1 MSNIII
7 DSVDYYYDSPYA
19 EVFSCLSIEIDTSW
33 KTGIVGRNGRGKTTL
48 LKLIAG
54 EINAVKGDIHISED
68 VFYYPFKPGNVNDI
82 TLNVIKSSI
91 APFSLWEKEMEEL
104 IKKGDSESLSKYGEI
119 VESYEK
125 HNGYNIDSMIEKE
138 IERVGL
144 NHDILYQNFNTLSGG
159 EQTRVLIISLFLRV
173 NTFPLIDE
181 PTNHLDMIGRKMLGE
196 YLSNKKGFILVSHD
210 RYFLDLC
217 TDHIISINRN
227 DTRIN
232 KGNFSKWKNS
242 IDMEEE
248 FERRKNENLKREIK
262 SLKHAAD
269 QRKRWSFR
277 KEKEKKGSANSGA
290 IGHKSAKLMKTALN
304 IEKRM
309 KGKIEDKKN
318 LLMNKEKERKL
329 KLDRIKSPDMVL
341 IINKINVNLGEK
353 CILSDFSLSL
363 EKGERIAIVGE
374 NGTGKTTLLNAICG
388 DIKIN
393 KGDIYCPN
401 YINYIRAY
409 QIPKWQKGYLNDYLC
424 SGDVNINLFRNI
436 MGVLGVGGEIFDRP
450 LETFSMGERKK
461 VDLCR
466 SFISPVNFLLW
477 DEPLN
482 YIDLFSRQQIEDV
495 ILKYKPTMI
504 FIEHDKYFI
513 EKVATRIVN
522 L

>member
-48 LKLIAG
+48 LKLISG
-54 EINAVKGDIHISED
+54 ELKAIKGDIHISD
-68 VFYYPFKPGNVNDI
+68 NVFYYPFKPDNINDI
-82 TLNVIKSSI
+82 TFNVIKNSI
-91 APFSLWEKEMEEL
+91 APFSLWEEEMKRL
-104 IKKGDSESLSKYGEI
+104 IEKGDSKSLLKYGEI
-119 VESYEK
+119 IERYEK

-138 IERVGL
+138 IVSVGL
-144 NHDILYQNFNTLSGG
+144 SHNILYRNFNTLSGG
-159 EQTRVLIISLFLRV
+159 EQTRALIISLFLRV
-173 NTFPLIDE
+173 DAFPLIDE
-181 PTNHLDMIGRKMLGE
+181 PTNHLDMVGRKMLGE
-196 YLSNKKGFILVSHD
+196 YLSSKRGFILVSHD

-227 DTRIN
+227 DIRIN
-232 KGNFSKWKNS
+232 KGNFSKWKNN

-248 FERRKNENLKREIK
+248 FERRKNENIKREIK

-269 QRKRWSFR
+269 QKKRWSFR
-277 KEKEKKGSANSGA
+277 KEKEKKGSDDSGA
-290 IGHKSAKLMKTALN
+290 IGHKSAKLMKRALN
-304 IEKRM
+304 IERRM
-309 KGKIEDKKN
+309 KRKIEDKKS

-329 KLDRIKSPDMVL
+329 KLDRIKSPDTIL
-341 IINKINVNLGEK
+341 IINKININLEEK

-363 EKGERIAIVGE
+363 EKGERIAILGE
-374 NGTGKTTLLNAICG
+374 NGTGKTTLFNAICG
-388 DIKIN
+388 DIDIS
-393 KGDIYCPN
+393 KGGIYCPN
-401 YINYIRAY
+401 YVNYIRAY
-409 QIPKWQKGYLNDYLC
+409 QIPKWKEGYLNDYLY
-424 SGDVNINLFRNI
+424 SEDVDITLFRNI
-436 MGVLGVGGEIFDRP
+436 MGVLGVCGEIFDRP

-466 SFISPVNFLLW
+466 SFISPANFLLW

-482 YIDLFSRQQIEDV
+482 YIDLFSRKQIEDV

-513 EKVATRIVN
+513 ENIATRIIN